1 MLSFVLGCYFIVHCQ
16 LSIVLDIFTPKQ
28 SATMIIPP
36 YLQPGNT
43 IGIASPASKI
53 DRQDVE
59 PAIELLTN
67 MGYKVEVS
75 PHTFSSFHQYAAT
88 DRQRAADF
96 QQLLD
101 NPDIKAIICSR
112 GGYGTLRMLQQLD
125 WSKFRANPKW
135 IVGFSDV
142 TVLHSALN
150 TMQIASIHGV
160 MPRYFLIDGTPS
172 DSFAS
177 LMDALNGKP
186 LSYELAHT
194 ETNRAGN
201 TTSELT
207 GGNLSMLYSLRG
219 TPLDIDTRGKILFI
233 EDLNEY
239 LYHLDRMMMNLKTG
253 GKLDELSGL
262 IVGSFTGMKDLD
274 TPYGKTVEEI
284 ILDSVADYDFPV
296 IFNFPAGHSQP
307 NMALKMG
314 CETRII
320 TTENGIK
327 ITQ

>member
-1 MLSFVLGCYFIVHCQ
+1 
-16 LSIVLDIFTPKQ
+16 
-28 SATMIIPP
+28 MIIPP
-36 YLQPGNT
+36 YIMPGDT
-43 IGIASPASKI
+43 IGIASQASKV
-53 DRQDVE
+53 DREDVE
-59 PAIELLTN
+59 PAIELLMN
-67 MGYKVEVS
+67 MGYNVEVS
-75 PHTFSSFHQYAAT
+75 PHTFSSFHQYSAT
-88 DRQRAADF
+88 DQQRAEDF

-125 WSKFRANPKW
+125 WTNFKVNPKW

-160 MPRYFLIDGTPS
+160 MPRYFLIDDTPS

-177 LMDALNGKP
+177 LMSALTGKP
-186 LSYELAHT
+186 LDYQLSHT
-194 ETNRAGN
+194 ETTRGGN
-201 TTSELT
+201 ATAELI

-219 TPLDIDTRGKILFI
+219 THLDIDTRGKILFI

-239 LYHLDRMMMNLKTG
+239 LYHLDRMMMNLKVG

-262 IVGSFTGMKDLD
+262 IVGSFSGMKDLD

-284 ILDSVADYDFPV
+284 ILDSVAKYNYPV

-307 NMALKMG
+307 NMAIKMG
-314 CETRII
+314 CVTEIETN
-320 TTENGIK
+320 ENGIK
-327 ITQ
+327 ISQ